1 MGTSSARLVGVAADL
16 QDVQDRVT
24 RLELFAGLSGELLR
38 THVLVGEEVRLSR
51 GEVLI
56 RQGERSLGFDILL
69 EGAMEFASQAGGQR
83 VHVITVE
90 PPGFWGHEPLM
101 ADVPVPVTGV
111 ALADTWVYRLV
122 PDRFWAMVGACP
134 GILRRLVRTVAE
146 RFQTLGENTEQ
157 QMRLVSLGTMA
168 AGLAHELNNPAAA
181 ARSAASDL
189 QAATRR
195 QTQASIGLAGL
206 DLPVPARAALERLV
220 ARDAVPPPAGEGALA
235 RADRADELV
244 SWLER
249 EDVGDADEL
258 GTALA
263 DAGFTQDELA
273 AVLDDAAP
281 AARAAI
287 AAWLAWTRTSTALAA
302 DVGEATGR
310 LSELI
315 AAMRNYSRL
324 DQAPEQDVDLR
335 QGLEDTLTVMRPKLR
350 GGVVVARDYDD
361 TVPAVA
367 GSPGQL
373 NQVWTN
379 LIDNALDAMA
389 GRGVLRIATA
399 RRGDRAVVT
408 ITDDGPGIAD
418 DVLERIFD
426 PFFTTK
432 GVGQGV
438 GLGLDIVRRIVQ
450 GGHRGEVRVRS
461 RPGETRFEVLLPV
474 ER

>member
-1 MGTSSARLVGVAADL
+1 MGTSSARLARVAADL

-24 RLELFAGLSGELLR
+24 RLQLFAGLSDDLLR

-56 RQGERSLGFDILL
+56 RQGELSLGFDILL

-195 QTQASIGLAGL
+195 QAQASIGLTGL
-206 DLPVPARAALERLV
+206 DLPASARAALERLV
-220 ARDAVPPPAGEGALA
+220 ARDAVPLPAGEGALA

-249 EDVGDADEL
+249 EDVDDAEEL

-263 DAGFTQDELA
+263 DAGVTQDELA
-273 AVLDDAAP
+273 AVLDAAPP

-350 GGVVVARDYDD
+350 RGIVVERDYDD
-361 TVPAVA
+361 AVPAVI
-367 GSPGQL
+367 GSAGQL
-373 NQVWTN
+373 DQVWTN
-379 LIDNALDAMA
+379 LIDNA
-389 GRGVLRIATA
+389 
-399 RRGDRAVVT
+399 
-408 ITDDGPGIAD
+408 
-418 DVLERIFD
+418 
-426 PFFTTK
+426 
-432 GVGQGV
+432 
-438 GLGLDIVRRIVQ
+438 IVPWPAAASC
-450 GGHRGEVRVRS
+450 GS
-461 RPGETRFEVLLPV
+461 RPRAATTAPS
-474 ER
+474 

>member
-1 MGTSSARLVGVAADL
+1 
-16 QDVQDRVT
+16 
-24 RLELFAGLSGELLR
+24 
-38 THVLVGEEVRLSR
+38 
-51 GEVLI
+51 
-56 RQGERSLGFDILL
+56 
-69 EGAMEFASQAGGQR
+69 
-83 VHVITVE
+83 
-90 PPGFWGHEPLM
+90 
-101 ADVPVPVTGV
+101 
-111 ALADTWVYRLV
+111 
-122 PDRFWAMVGACP
+122 
-134 GILRRLVRTVAE
+134 
-146 RFQTLGENTEQ
+146 
-157 QMRLVSLGTMA
+157 
-168 AGLAHELNNPAAA
+168 
-181 ARSAASDL
+181 
-189 QAATRR
+189 
-195 QTQASIGLAGL
+195 
-206 DLPVPARAALERLV
+206 
-220 ARDAVPPPAGEGALA
+220 
-235 RADRADELV
+235 V

-249 EDVGDADEL
+249 TDVDDAEEL

-263 DAGFTQDELA
+263 DAGVTQDELA
-273 AVLDDAAP
+273 AVLDAVP
-281 AARAAI
+281 PTARTAV

-350 GGVVVARDYDD
+350 RGIVVERDYDD
-361 TVPAVA
+361 AVPAVI
-367 GSPGQL
+367 GSAGQL
-373 NQVWTN
+373 DQVWTN
-379 LIDNALDAMA
+379 LIDNAIDAMA
-389 GRGVLRIATA
+389 GCGVLRIATA
-399 RRGDRAVVT
+399 RRDDRAVVT

-461 RPGETRFEVLLPV
+461 GPGQTRFEVLLPV